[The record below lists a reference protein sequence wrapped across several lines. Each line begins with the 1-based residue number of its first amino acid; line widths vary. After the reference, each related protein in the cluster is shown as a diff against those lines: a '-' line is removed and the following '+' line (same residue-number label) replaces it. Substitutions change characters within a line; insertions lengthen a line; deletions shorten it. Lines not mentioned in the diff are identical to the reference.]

1 MILYLSAE
9 QSSIVKLNGK
19 ILFTINQCPK
29 KIEID
34 ENNLPLIEIFCLND
48 WSSALCFYP
57 TEKFLSS
64 PPKSVI
70 LTKISCDYHL
80 LIKGNYS
87 NLSFKVICQ
96 KKFSDAVITVFC
108 DRGYKISIETMFD
121 YFLQDLDFE
130 VLNAEIFDIDQNQNV
145 FINLLGDENTL
156 CAFNLKDKI
165 SLVFLKKVFS
175 FELSPTLST
184 IEKFPTHLK
193 HEKRCEWEFSE
204 QSFKIKSVTILLNN
218 DKKSKLSEKILPY
231 AFLEGLCIGEDV
243 KEYLCDTLIP
253 HKQRLF
259 DYLGEFIGIFPPP
272 PSVCS
277 DLVGLIYKK
286 KENVYYTAF
295 VKVDVL
301 DNKVINVKLIDQ

>member
-1 MILYLSAE
+1 MFLYLSTE
-9 QSSIVKLNGK
+9 QSSVVKLNGN
-19 ILFTINQCPK
+19 TIFAINKCAK

-48 WSSALCFYP
+48 RSNSFCFYP
-57 TEKFLSS
+57 TEEFLSS

-70 LTKISCDYHL
+70 STKILCDYHL
-80 LIKGNYS
+80 LIKRDYS

-96 KKFSDAVITVFC
+96 KKLGDAVITVFC

-130 VLNAEIFDIDQNQNV
+130 VLGAEIFDIDQNQNV
-145 FINLLGDENTL
+145 FINLLGNENTL

-193 HEKRCEWEFSE
+193 HEKRCEWEFCE
-204 QSFKIKSVTILLNN
+204 QEFKIKKVSVFVDD
-218 DKKSKLSEKILPY
+218 DKKNELTEKVTPY
-231 AFLEGLCIGEDV
+231 VFLEGLYLGEDV
-243 KEYLCDTLIP
+243 KEYLCDNLIP
-253 HKQRLF
+253 HKQKFF
-259 DYLGEFIGIFPPP
+259 DYLGEFIGVFPPP
-272 PSVCS
+272 PSVKH
-277 DLVGLIYKK
+277 DLVGLLYKR

-295 VKVDVL
+295 VKVEILND
-301 DNKVINVKLIDQ
+301 KVINVELID